1 MSARPP
7 RTAPGRRGDFCPAEG
22 EKLVTTPPVQRGVA
36 AVRRRSPARARRGAR
51 PAYDGP
57 VLTSALFAG
66 DALLEAIASDAGG
79 ERISR
84 TRNRDDPAVLK
95 VQTALLIW
103 DAACLPLH
111 GANGSYGDETADA
124 VRRLEIE
131 VIGVDPATVF
141 DDVGP
146 QTVLRLDA
154 VVAEHEAP
162 GGSPPVDP
170 HVRGLLVA
178 ILSDSASP
186 TVAALAAELA
196 RRDVVMTP
204 AQIAAAMAQLLAP

>member
-1 MSARPP
+1 M
-7 RTAPGRRGDFCPAEG
+7 
-22 EKLVTTPPVQRGVA
+22 
-36 AVRRRSPARARRGAR
+36 
-51 PAYDGP
+51 
-57 VLTSALFAG
+57 LTSPLFAG
-66 DALLEAIASDAGG
+66 DALLEAIAADAGG

-84 TRNRDDPAVLK
+84 TRHRDDPAVLK

-103 DAACLPLH
+103 DPACLPLH
-111 GANGSYGDETADA
+111 GADGSYGDETADA
-124 VRRLEIE
+124 VRRFKIE

-154 VVAEHEAP
+154 IVAEHEATA
-162 GGSPPVDP
+162 GTPPIDP
-170 HVRGLLVA
+170 HVRGVIVA

-204 AQIAAAMAQLLAP
+204 AQIAAAMAQLLGP